1 MGIFDVKG
9 RLSGKSYSVQISGE
23 VPSATEA
30 ARIQQYV
37 MDQESAFAS
46 QYQQAFGTAPTGQG
60 DGTAFGRGWDSGVQS
75 LKGNLGELAQTIGQ
89 RTGLGSLADY
99 GTSVETA
106 AAREQ
111 ARLDLENPA
120 PLSWRDVNSLGTAG
134 TYLGEMAGASA
145 PQMLGGAAGGLGAAA
160 AAPLVG
166 IGAGTAGVLG
176 AGLTMLPMYTGEN
189 LQAQEAVAGE
199 NNVNLT
205 KALGTAAFQ
214 SALDAASLKVLGRLG
229 VGKAALAALEGEVG
243 QKLTGRVLT
252 GLAEG
257 VATEAPTEALQQLA
271 TIWQSGGD
279 LNSPEA
285 HNQIIDALVGGGV
298 LGGLL
303 GGAGRGAFGKR
314 PGVEATPPT
323 ATPPTATATA
333 TATAPD
339 TAIPSAIPPTATPG
353 PTLQEGQ
360 DQGALFDAL
369 PEQTTPAPVNEIPVE
384 LRDPQGKL
392 DLQVPPSPLTPSEQP
407 GAQAEMDLTLPEGG
421 QGDLFGAAPP
431 VRESTT
437 VVPQATKAAADAEER
452 ANAAKEAQTA
462 AEQEAAAA
470 EVKTKKTIANRQK
483 RVAKAE
489 ADKAKTKAKEA
500 KAVADKAVKE
510 AEILK
515 AKAAAETD
523 AAAKK
528 AAAENPAPRTSTED
542 ASAVPTETPVAPVAE
557 TPVTP
562 ATEYNALGK
571 GRETGTAAQ
580 VIPTPNVPRTAG
592 FRPAV
597 VEAPTLAEDAAVLT
611 GLRAKTKD
619 QLGGVE
625 NKGHRGAQAYFNKT
639 TDTFEALDNIAA
651 DAAMPGVPGKRVS
664 TAREPLSA
672 YWQGTGQTPAT
683 AAVAWVKANMSP
695 KAVAYLDKAMQS
707 YSDKGIAAISR
718 KVDQNILSERAR
730 TTEATQTA
738 EAAYWSRM
746 AEGSAEKAAA
756 ARARNAAPTKKVTL
770 ALTRQAITQGLS
782 EPLHPATIK
791 HLRMGRLTEALESI
805 AATSSDPYIRNM
817 ATKLSKFVGNTKV
830 YTTYG
835 DSVEVTD
842 MLRNREDPTVLDTG
856 AYALMTKADFDAL
869 FATEPEYATS
879 IQDAIFLNEDGG
891 LTAHAVLHEMIHAAT
906 AKELYNNP
914 KGPVAQR
921 LDALRKDVLKQTG
934 KPEYDAATHSYG
946 LQDVME
952 FAAEVLSNPEFQ
964 AELDRVFPNDKKVS
978 GFKQALHEVLNFVRS
993 RILGRPPKDYTV
1005 ATIYDEADFLAQSV
1019 FNVAPEFAAS
1029 TPLFSTAM
1037 QPAEAKMALT
1047 RAGKLAKPFSAAD
1060 AVNTA
1065 AAVSRSLALDLKR
1078 PVMPAILNYFTPV
1091 RNLVD
1096 LAEQYFPE
1104 TAMKVY
1110 EALAK
1115 QKNFEQELN
1124 ETITNTMKQVDGFL
1138 KASPD
1143 KAETFHSMR
1152 TMASRFEIDVR
1163 EGEKF
1168 YSRYVLGYFPLNSD
1182 GTVGKRIFEDF
1193 DSFEERKDRMDAI
1206 NLAEANGAAHTKAR
1220 ALNDP
1225 SADTLALYKA
1235 LRKQYDSLGK
1245 EGQAVYNQVLGV
1257 FEAMHYETAKAVKNR
1272 INAML
1277 PDTAD
1282 TDNAHTR
1289 NIILRGI
1296 YNKIFAEKGLMVY
1309 QPLQR
1314 SGEYKLTYNGVHPVT
1329 NTTEPFVHSFD
1340 TPEQRDKAVALL
1352 QSLPKEYNISDIDTP
1367 PKGIKPSYATRRAP
1381 PPTFVAD
1388 VTRMITKGAQQ
1399 DATAARKRVL
1409 AQGGTQVEADAKYAE
1424 VLADVTNRAESNN
1437 RAIIELAL
1445 DAMPESSIFNAYRAR
1460 KNVSGFVG
1468 DLSPLKAAF
1477 DSMGETL
1484 DGVDLSTALLKS
1496 KLSSMVHQVSAIQ
1509 HQAESAKIT
1518 ADLTE
1523 QLQVT
1528 RMTKPEA
1535 YADNAQV
1542 YYDALTTA
1550 LNNPTIRRSQF
1561 AANMNTGAFVWTLFA
1576 NVSSAV
1582 INISGLMLNVYPRL
1596 AMKYGSVNAAK
1607 MMLHSLRDISNSGRT
1622 RMEGVIGPDGKRTT
1636 QAADTGML
1644 GRSIR
1649 NYAFGDV
1656 DFSVDYRKGNNLT
1669 DSLKYLVAA
1678 GMPRHMFVDS
1688 TIYDHLDTNATNLG
1702 EVAQKMLKFGAAP
1715 MHHTERVIRES
1726 TMIANYRLELQAA
1739 AKRKGSPILTEAEM
1753 QAAAD
1758 LAAKQTELMIG
1769 TTPSTAAPSGLQKGI
1784 MPMVAMYKRYPL
1796 AIMHL
1801 LLGDMKAAFP
1811 SNAKLVEMYGE
1822 GTPELANAKE
1832 NRKIARLQVAGQLGA
1847 FALFAGAMGMPLYG
1861 LFSDLFDAMFTDP
1874 DEEDFDT
1881 LTRMYLGELGS
1892 KGILNYLLGVDIAS
1906 RIGMSDIF
1914 YRAPLRAADQK
1925 WYQNVIEGA
1934 GGPAVSLLTGTLP
1947 RAMDLY
1953 NQGEYFRALEA
1964 ASPAVV
1970 RNGFRS
1976 YRFATTGS
1984 AESLRGDVI
1993 SDMSPGDAL
2002 AQALGFTPSAYV
2014 RQLELSSAAKR
2025 IDNAITTQRSALLR
2039 RMNLAQK
2046 NRDQQEVRVILADI
2060 NDFNRKHPAK
2070 KITADSIKRS
2080 SDTFARTSQKK
2091 LHNGVVY
2098 SDRSL
2103 PELQQVFDLMDVP
2116 ASIWD

>member
-1 MGIFDVKG
+1 M
-9 RLSGKSYSVQISGE
+9 
-23 VPSATEA
+23 
-30 ARIQQYV
+30 
-37 MDQESAFAS
+37 
-46 QYQQAFGTAPTGQG
+46 
-60 DGTAFGRGWDSGVQS
+60 
-75 LKGNLGELAQTIGQ
+75 
-89 RTGLGSLADY
+89 
-99 GTSVETA
+99 
-106 AAREQ
+106 
-111 ARLDLENPA
+111 
-120 PLSWRDVNSLGTAG
+120 
-134 TYLGEMAGASA
+134 
-145 PQMLGGAAGGLGAAA
+145 
-160 AAPLVG
+160 
-166 IGAGTAGVLG
+166 
-176 AGLTMLPMYTGEN
+176 
-189 LQAQEAVAGE
+189 
-199 NNVNLT
+199 
-205 KALGTAAFQ
+205 
-214 SALDAASLKVLGRLG
+214 
-229 VGKAALAALEGEVG
+229 
-243 QKLTGRVLT
+243 
-252 GLAEG
+252 
-257 VATEAPTEALQQLA
+257 
-271 TIWQSGGD
+271 
-279 LNSPEA
+279 
-285 HNQIIDALVGGGV
+285 
-298 LGGLL
+298 
-303 GGAGRGAFGKR
+303 
-314 PGVEATPPT
+314 
-323 ATPPTATATA
+323 
-333 TATAPD
+333 
-339 TAIPSAIPPTATPG
+339 
-353 PTLQEGQ
+353 
-360 DQGALFDAL
+360 
-369 PEQTTPAPVNEIPVE
+369 
-384 LRDPQGKL
+384 
-392 DLQVPPSPLTPSEQP
+392 
-407 GAQAEMDLTLPEGG
+407 
-421 QGDLFGAAPP
+421 
-431 VRESTT
+431 
-437 VVPQATKAAADAEER
+437 
-452 ANAAKEAQTA
+452 
-462 AEQEAAAA
+462 
-470 EVKTKKTIANRQK
+470 
-483 RVAKAE
+483 
-489 ADKAKTKAKEA
+489 
-500 KAVADKAVKE
+500 
-510 AEILK
+510 
-515 AKAAAETD
+515 
-523 AAAKK
+523 
-528 AAAENPAPRTSTED
+528 
-542 ASAVPTETPVAPVAE
+542 
-557 TPVTP
+557 TP

-718 KVDQNILSERAR
+718 KVDQNILSERAN
-730 TTEATQTA
+730 TTEAAQTA
-738 EAAYWSRM
+738 DAAYWLSM
-746 AEGSAEKAAA
+746 AEGSPEKAAA
-756 ARARNAAPTKKVTL
+756 ARARNTAPTKKVTL

-782 EPLHPATIK
+782 EPLHPAVIK
-791 HLRMGRLTEALESI
+791 HLRMGRLTEALEAL

-835 DSVEVTD
+835 GSVEVTD
-842 MLRNREDPTVLDTG
+842 MLRNREDPTILDTG
-856 AYALMTKADFDAL
+856 AYALMTEANFNASFVND
-869 FATEPEYATS
+869 PYYAES

-891 LTAHAVLHEMIHAAT
+891 LTAHALLHEMVHAAT

-914 KGPVAQR
+914 KGPVAMR
-921 LDALRKDVLKQTG
+921 LEALRKDVIKQAGALKYIAG
-934 KPEYDAATHSYG
+934 THSYG

-952 FAAEVLSNPEFQ
+952 FAAEVLSNKDFQ
-964 AELDRVFPNDKKVS
+964 AELDRVFPTDKKVS
-978 GFKQALHEVLNFVRS
+978 GFKQALHVVLNFVRS

-1037 QPAEAKMALT
+1037 QPNEAKMALT
-1047 RAGKLAKPFSAAD
+1047 RAGKIAKPFTAAD

-1078 PVMPAILNYFTPV
+1078 PVMPALLTYFTPV

-1115 QKNFEQELN
+1115 QKANEQVMN
-1124 ETITNTMKQVDGFL
+1124 EIITNTMKQIDGFL
-1138 KASPD
+1138 KANPD
-1143 KAETFHSMR
+1143 KAETFHSLR

-1163 EGEKF
+1163 HGDTF

-1182 GTVGKRIFEDF
+1182 GTPGKRIFEDF
-1193 DSFEERKDRMDAI
+1193 DSFEARKDRMDAI

-1225 SADTLALYKA
+1225 SPDTLAIFKSLE
-1235 LRKQYDSLGK
+1235 KQYNSLGA
-1245 EGQAVYNQVLGV
+1245 EGKVAYNKVLGV
-1257 FEAMHYETAKAVKNR
+1257 FEDLHYETAKAVKDR

-1277 PDTAD
+1277 PDTAEVN
-1282 TDNAHTR
+1282 NAHTR

-1314 SGEYKLTYNGVHPVT
+1314 SGEYKLTYNGLHPVT

-1340 TPEQRDKAVALL
+1340 TPEQRAKAVALL
-1352 QSLPKEYNISDIDTP
+1352 QSLPKEFKITDIDTP

-1381 PPTFVAD
+1381 PPSFVAD
-1388 VTRMITKGAQQ
+1388 VTKMISRGAKQ

-1409 AQGGTQVEADAKYAE
+1409 EQGGTQTDADAKYAE
-1424 VLADVTNRAESNN
+1424 VLADVTNRAETNN

-1468 DLSPLKAAF
+1468 DLSPLKAGF
-1477 DSMGETL
+1477 DALGETL
-1484 DGVDLSTALLKS
+1484 DGVNLSGELLKT
-1496 KLSSMVHQVSAIQ
+1496 KLSSMVRQVSAIQ
-1509 HQAESAKIT
+1509 HQAETAKLT
-1518 ADLTE
+1518 AQLTE
-1523 QLQVT
+1523 QLQAT

-1542 YYDALTTA
+1542 YYDALTNA
-1550 LNNPTIRRSQF
+1550 LNNPMIRRSQF

-1607 MMLHSLRDISNSGRT
+1607 MMLHSIRDIANSGRS
-1622 RMEGVIGPDGKRTT
+1622 RMEGVIGPDGKRTM

-1644 GRSIR
+1644 GRSIL
-1649 NYAFGDV
+1649 NYTFGDI
-1656 DFSVDYRKGNNLT
+1656 DFSVDYRKGSNNT
-1669 DSLKYLVAA
+1669 DTLKYLVAA
-1678 GMPRHMFVDS
+1678 GKPRHMFVDS

-1702 EVAQKMLKFGAAP
+1702 ELGQKMLKFGAAP

-1739 AKRKGSPILTEAEM
+1739 AKRKGSPVLTEAEM

-1758 LAAKQTELMIG
+1758 MAVKQTELMIG

-1811 SNAKLVEMYGE
+1811 SNAKLVEMYGK

-1832 NRKIARLQVAGQLGA
+1832 NRKVARLQVAGQLGA

-1861 LFSDLFDAMFTDP
+1861 LFADLFDAMFTDP

-1914 YRAPLRAADQK
+1914 YRAPLRADDQK
-1925 WYQNVIEGA
+1925 WYQNIIEGA

-2025 IDNAITTQRSALLR
+2025 IDTAISTERTRLLR
-2039 RMNLAQK
+2039 RLNLANK
-2046 NRDQQEVRVILADI
+2046 NGDRVEIQAVLDDMNA
-2060 NDFNRKHPAK
+2060 FSRKHPTKRFKPKDVAK
-2070 KITADSIKRS
+2070 SAAAFERTTTKRM
-2080 SDTFARTSQKK
+2080 
-2091 LHNGVVY
+2091 HNGVVF
-2098 SDRSL
+2098 SDRGL
-2103 PELQQVFDLMDVP
+2103 PELQPIMDLMDTP
-2116 ASIWD
+2116 SSIWD